1 MHLIGSTLST
11 LVIKIMT
18 YEKLGRQ
25 PMVENRKIS
34 ISLFYTCSTAIKQC
48 TKTFISSLQMSS
60 DSGAKNK
67 HTGCR

>member
-25 PMVENRKIS
+25 PMAENRKIS
-34 ISLFYTCSTAIKQC
+34 INLFYTCSTAIKQC
-48 TKTFISSLQMSS
+48 TKAFISSLQTSS